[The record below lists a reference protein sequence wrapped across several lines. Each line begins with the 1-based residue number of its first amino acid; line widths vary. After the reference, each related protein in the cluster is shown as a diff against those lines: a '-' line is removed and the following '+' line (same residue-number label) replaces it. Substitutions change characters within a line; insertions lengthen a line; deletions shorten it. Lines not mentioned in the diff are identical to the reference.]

1 MIRPEPILFS
11 ILMDGILIID
21 MQGDAVEARHLLRE
35 RIRMVLLHL
44 SQMAGPVDNLIK
56 TDPVK
61 TKEIPDVAC
70 RTAG

>member
-11 ILMDGILIID
+11 ILKDGILIID

-44 SQMAGPVDNLIK
+44 SQMAGPVDNRIK
-56 TDPVK
+56 TDPLK
-61 TKEIPDVAC
+61 TKVIPDVAC
-70 RTAG
+70 RTTG